1 MGFGISAGQTS
12 SYAILTIL
20 YPEEVSKA
28 VAIIEGSI
36 GIGLAIGPGFGS
48 LLYYYFG
55 FKGPFFALSI
65 VYFLSIFFIKSMI
78 SEEVE
83 TNPNDTLHIS
93 KSNIYEPV
101 DSTSPI
107 NYRILIKNK

>member
-1 MGFGISAGQTS
+1 
-12 SYAILTIL
+12 
-20 YPEEVSKA
+20 
-28 VAIIEGSI
+28 
-36 GIGLAIGPGFGS
+36 
-48 LLYYYFG
+48 
-55 FKGPFFALSI
+55 
-65 VYFLSIFFIKSMI
+65 MI